1 MQHTANETLQDVTP
15 KLSNKLLSIPG
26 PVYQS
31 LVREEEAHL
40 SGGFLAAL
48 REAGIPPKKKKKKT
62 QCIKLSNQESAINQV
77 I

>member
-40 SGGFLAAL
+40 SGAPAA
-48 REAGIPPKKKKKKT
+48 RWKQARPAK
-62 QCIKLSNQESAINQV
+62 
-77 I
+77 